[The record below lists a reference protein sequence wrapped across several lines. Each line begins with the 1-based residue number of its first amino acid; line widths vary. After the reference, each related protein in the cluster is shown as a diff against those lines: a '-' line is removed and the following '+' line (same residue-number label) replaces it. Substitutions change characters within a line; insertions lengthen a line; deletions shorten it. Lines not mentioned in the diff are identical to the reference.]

1 MRLLIIRHGDPDY
14 SIDSLTEVGKIEAE
28 LLADRLSKMNVSA
41 FYVSPLGRA
50 RRTAEPTL
58 KRLGR
63 EAVELDWLREFPPRV
78 KKPNAE
84 KESIAWDWLP
94 REYFSEEK
102 YKDVLKWHSSKA
114 MKTGNIEKYYKEVSN
129 GIDSILESYDYT
141 RIDSDKAIYN
151 CFPHLT
157 KEEAAVDTHL
167 QSEQKDLDNKNIV
180 FVCHLGVM
188 FAIISHLT
196 GISPVQ
202 LWQGFFVA
210 PSSVTILGTEE
221 RVPGEVVFR
230 VQQMGDV
237 RHLLENGQTVSA
249 SGFFGNC
256 LSY

>member
-1 MRLLIIRHGDPDY
+1 MP
-14 SIDSLTEVGKIEAE
+14 
-28 LLADRLSKMNVSA
+28 
-41 FYVSPLGRA
+41 
-50 RRTAEPTL
+50 
-58 KRLGR
+58 
-63 EAVELDWLREFPPRV
+63 WLREFNYDLKDLKTGKRRI
-78 KKPNAE
+78 
-84 KESIAWDWLP
+84 SWDWLP

-129 GIDSILESYDYT
+129 GIDSILESYEYT